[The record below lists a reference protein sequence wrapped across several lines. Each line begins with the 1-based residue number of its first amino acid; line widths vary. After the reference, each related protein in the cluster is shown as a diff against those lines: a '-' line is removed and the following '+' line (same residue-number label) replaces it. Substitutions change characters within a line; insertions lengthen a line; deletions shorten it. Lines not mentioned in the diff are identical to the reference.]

1 MNTNLNSALERID
14 NPILVILLVA
24 LLVAIV
30 FLWRAY
36 QAANQRAY
44 ALALETVGSL
54 KDINNRLDS
63 MDERLETTTRNE
75 KAV

>member
-1 MNTNLNSALERID
+1 MNDNLNSALERID

-36 QAANQRAY
+36 QAAQQRMY
-44 ALALETVGSL
+44 ALAVETVGSL
-54 KDINNRLDS
+54 KDINARLDS
-63 MDERLETTTRNE
+63 LDERLDNLTTTP
-75 KAV
+75 